1 MRWLLA
7 KIATDR
13 PDSSV
18 CRQGNRPLEFPHH
31 IPQPNPLVFVTVPA
45 LNVRNSNSVLF
56 ERLDRV
62 LASDV
67 H

>member
-1 MRWLLA
+1 
-7 KIATDR
+7 
-13 PDSSV
+13 
-18 CRQGNRPLEFPHH
+18 LEFPHH